1 MLLEYIDEA
10 MRMASYEILEDD
22 HSYYGEI
29 PGFQG
34 VYANAK
40 DLETCHK
47 ELREVLEEWL
57 LIRLRKNLTIP
68 ALKDHNLELRK
79 VA

>member
-10 MRMASYEILEDD
+10 MRMAKYEILEDD

-29 PGFQG
+29 PCFQG

-40 DLETCHK
+40 DLETCRG
-47 ELREVLEEWL
+47 ELQEVLEEWL
-57 LIRLRKNLTIP
+57 FIRLRRNPSIL
-68 ALKDHNLELRK
+68 ALKKHNLELQQI
-79 VA
+79 A

>member
-1 MLLEYIDEA
+1 MLLEYIDYA
-10 MRMASYEILEDD
+10 LQKAKYEILRDD
-22 HSYYGEI
+22 YSYYGAI
-29 PGFQG
+29 PGFRG

-40 DLETCHK
+40 DLETCRK

-57 LIRLRKNLTIP
+57 LIRLRRNLSIP
-68 ALKDHNLELRK
+68 ILKRINLNLKK

>member
-1 MLLEYIDEA
+1 MLLEYINEA
-10 MRMASYEILEDD
+10 MQMAKYEILEDD

-40 DLETCHK
+40 DLETCRK
-47 ELREVLEEWL
+47 ELQEVLEEWL
-57 LIRLRKNLTIP
+57 FIRLHKNLSIP
-68 ALKDHNLELRK
+68 SLKKHSLELRK

>member
-10 MRMASYEILEDD
+10 MRMARYEILEDD

-29 PGFQG
+29 SGFQG

-40 DLETCHK
+40 DLETCRK
-47 ELREVLEEWL
+47 ELQEVLEEWL
-57 LIRLRKNLTIP
+57 FIRLRKNLSIP
-68 ALKDHNLELRK
+68 SLKKHNLELQQIT
-79 VA
+79 